1 MREHISVKG
10 ARTNNLRNIDVDIPR
25 DQLTVITGVSGSGK
39 TSLAFDV
46 IFAEGQRK
54 FFESMSATSRTM
66 LPMLERADVDSILGL
81 SPVVAIEQ
89 RTGTQNPRSTVG
101 SMTDI
106 SSYMRILFSVLGE
119 AHCPYCNKKI
129 HTRNANQI
137 VDHLMTLPEGTSV
150 EILAP
155 VNKIYDEDYPYLF
168 DDIRQKGYKRIQI
181 DGKPFTIS
189 EKIELDEEKD
199 YRIEVLVDRI
209 IIKKD
214 LYHQFA
220 ISIENA
226 KQVGSGFIRF
236 EFSED
241 KIPNETSSTFYENFG
256 CKEHHIIM
264 HTLLPGAFSANIPEN
279 ACQTCLGMGMLM
291 KADARLVVVD
301 PRKGMNDGALKWW
314 AKYWA
319 YSLSQHLGFDL
330 KTPWQDLSKDIQD
343 QILFGVREEFIL
355 QEPPDWPNKYRH
367 RNVGQKVRFLGIC
380 NYIDRHYRNDRK
392 KGERYEWYRKL
403 MTEHTCPDCQG
414 KKLIPQ
420 RMLVTVEGKN
430 IDELGEYFINH
441 LLKYVDSIKIPK
453 DKEKAGNQVIFELRK
468 RIQLLEDIGL
478 YYLRLNRRARTLS
491 AGEAQRIKLS
501 TQLGSE
507 LMGMLYVLDEPS
519 IGLHMR
525 DSNRIV
531 DILKRLRDTGNTVIV
546 IEHDLDTIRQADN
559 IIEIGPGPGVHG
571 GMIMAQ
577 GSYEEIIENPK
588 FLTGDYLTGKKQIPY
603 LGKAR
608 KPNGKSLNVVNAR
621 ENNLKGIDVEFPLGV
636 FICITGVSG
645 SGKST
650 LIEDVLGKKLIHDM
664 RDLRVIP
671 GKLDKVEGIENVVD
685 VRIVD
690 QSPIGRHSR
699 SIPATYVGFFDKI
712 RNLFADTEMAQE
724 RGYKIGRFSF
734 NSTEG
739 RCAECNGEGLV
750 RIELQYMPDIQT
762 VCPICKGAR
771 FSEEVR
777 EIKYKD
783 KNIGEVLNMTVE
795 EASKFFK
802 DTRLIYHKTKT
813 MMELGLGYLKL
824 GQPAPTLSGGESQR
838 IKLAKEL
845 GKLKKLK
852 DNLYIMD
859 EPSVGL
865 HMEDIQ
871 MLLKT
876 INRLVDAGNTVIVIE
891 HHLDIIKSAD
901 WVIDL
906 GPEGG
911 AEGGEII
918 AEGTVEDII
927 KSEKSYTGQFLQN
940 VVETSKVKAS

>member
-1 MREHISVKG
+1 
-10 ARTNNLRNIDVDIPR
+10 
-25 DQLTVITGVSGSGK
+25 
-39 TSLAFDV
+39 
-46 IFAEGQRK
+46 
-54 FFESMSATSRTM
+54 
-66 LPMLERADVDSILGL
+66 
-81 SPVVAIEQ
+81 
-89 RTGTQNPRSTVG
+89 
-101 SMTDI
+101 MTDI
-106 SSYMRILFSVLGE
+106 SSYMRILFSVLGQ
-119 AHCPYCNKKI
+119 AHCPYCQKKI
-129 HTRNANQI
+129 HIRNANQI

-155 VNKIYDEDYPYLF
+155 VNKFYDEDYPFLF
-168 DDIRQKGYKRIQI
+168 DDIRQKGYKRIRI
-181 DGKPFTIS
+181 DGEPYSIND
-189 EKIELDEEKD
+189 KIELDEDKD

-209 IIKKD
+209 IIKQD

-226 KQVGSGFIRF
+226 KNVGSGFIRF
-236 EFSED
+236 ELDENAAD
-241 KIPNETSSTFYENFG
+241 DVLEKFYKGFG
-256 CKEHHIIM
+256 CKDHHIIM
-264 HTLLPGAFSANIPEN
+264 HKLLPGAFSANLPEN
-279 ACQTCLGMGMLM
+279 ACPTCLGVGTLL
-291 KADARLVVVD
+291 KAESRLVIID
-301 PRKGMNDGALKWW
+301 PKKSLKHGALAWY
-314 AKYWA
+314 AKYWM
-319 YSLSQHLGFDL
+319 YSVSQHLGFDMD
-330 KTPWQDLSKDIQD
+330 TPFEELPEDIQH
-343 QILFGVREEFIL
+343 QILWGIKEEFIL

-367 RNVGQKVRFLGIC
+367 RDVGKKVRYMGVC
-380 NYIDRHYRNDRK
+380 NYIDRFYKHDRK
-392 KGERYEWYRKL
+392 KGERYEWYRKI
-403 MTEHTCPDCQG
+403 MAEHLCPDCKG
-414 KKLIPQ
+414 LKLIKQ
-420 RMLVTVEGKN
+420 RILVTVDGRN
-430 IDELGEYFINH
+430 IDELGELFINQ
-441 LLKYVDSIKIPK
+441 LLEFVDSIKIPK
-453 DKEKAGNQVIFELRK
+453 DVEKAGNQVIGELRK
-468 RIQLLEDIGL
+468 RIQLLIDIGL

-546 IEHDLDTIRQADN
+546 IEHDLATIKQADN
-559 IIEIGPGPGVHG
+559 IIEIGPGPGLHG
-571 GMIMAQ
+571 GKIVAQ
-577 GSYEEIIENPK
+577 GQLEEILNNPK
-588 FLTGDYLTGKKQIPY
+588 FLTGQYIVGKKSIPY

-608 KPNGKSLNVVNAR
+608 APNGKTLKVVGAT
-621 ENNLKGIDVEFPLGV
+621 ENNLKNISVEFPLGV

-650 LIEDVLGKKLIHDM
+650 LIEDVLGNKLLHDM
-664 RDLRVIP
+664 NDPRILP
-671 GKLDKVEGIENVVD
+671 GKLKRLEGIENISD

-699 SIPATYVGFFDKI
+699 STPATYVGFFDKI
-712 RNLFADTEMAQE
+712 RSLYTNTKMAME
-724 RGYKIGRFSF
+724 RGYGIGRFSY

-739 RCAECNGEGLV
+739 RCVECNGEGLV

-762 VCPICKGAR
+762 VCPVCKGAR
-771 FSEEVR
+771 FSEEVL
-777 EIKYKD
+777 EIKYNG
-783 KNIGEVLNMTVE
+783 KNIGEILNMSVE
-795 EASKFFK
+795 DAYEFFK
-802 DTRLIYHKTKT
+802 DVRLIRHKTKT

-865 HMEDIQ
+865 HMQDIQ

-876 INRLVDAGNTVIVIE
+876 INKLVDAGNTVIVIE

-911 AEGGEII
+911 AEGGEVI

-927 KSEKSYTGQFLQN
+927 KCEKSYTGKFLQGA
-940 VVETSKVKAS
+940 VVSS

>member
-1 MREHISVKG
+1 MRESISVKG

-25 DQLTVITGVSGSGK
+25 DKLTVITGVSGSGK

-46 IFAEGQRK
+46 IFSEAQRK
-54 FFESMSATSRTM
+54 FFESMSATSRSM
-66 LPMLERADVDSILGL
+66 LPMLERADVDSIIGL

-89 RTGTQNPRSTVG
+89 RTGTVNPRSTVG
-101 SMTDI
+101 TMTDI
-106 SSYMRILFSVLGE
+106 SSYMRILFSVLGQ
-119 AHCPYCNKKI
+119 AHCPYCRKKV

-155 VNKIYDEDYPYLF
+155 VNKVYDEDYPFLF
-168 DDIRQKGYKRIQI
+168 DDIRQKGYKRIKI
-181 DGKPFTIS
+181 DDVSYSIND
-189 EKIELDEEKD
+189 KIELDESRD
-199 YRIEVLVDRI
+199 YHIEVVVDRI
-209 IIKKD
+209 IIKRD

-226 KQVGSGFIRF
+226 NNVGSGFIRF
-236 EFSED
+236 EVDESASSET
-241 KIPNETSSTFYENFG
+241 KEKFYADFG
-256 CKEHHIIM
+256 CKQHHIVM
-264 HTLLPGAFSANIPEN
+264 HKLLPGAFSPNLPDH
-279 ACQTCLGMGMLM
+279 ACPTCLGVGTLM
-291 KADARLVVVD
+291 KADPRLFVVD
-301 PRKGMNDGALKWW
+301 PKRSLKQGALAWYP
-314 AKYWA
+314 KYWM
-319 YSLSQHLGFDL
+319 YSIGEHLGFDIN
-330 KTPWQDLSKDIQD
+330 TPFEKISEDARNQ
-343 QILFGVREEFIL
+343 LFYGIREEFVL

-367 RNVGQKVRFLGIC
+367 RSIGQKVKYMGIC
-380 NYIDRHYRNDRK
+380 NSIDRWYRNDRK
-392 KGERYEWYRKL
+392 KGERYEWYRKI
-403 MTEHTCPDCQG
+403 MAENICPDCQG
-414 KKLIPQ
+414 RKLIKQ
-420 RMLVTVEGKN
+420 RLLVTVDGKN

-441 LLKYVDSIKIPK
+441 LLEYIDSIKVPK
-453 DKEKAGNQVIFELRK
+453 EKEKAGNQVIGELRK

-525 DSNRIV
+525 DSNRIIN
-531 DILKRLRDTGNTVIV
+531 ILKLLRDTGNTVIV
-546 IEHDLDTIRQADN
+546 IEHDLETIRQADN

-571 GMIMAQ
+571 GEIVAQ
-577 GSYEEIIENPK
+577 GPYEEILDEPK
-588 FLTGDYLTGKKQIPY
+588 FLTGYYLTGKKQIPY

-608 KPNGKSLNVVNAR
+608 EPNGKKLKVFGAS

-650 LIEDVLGKKLIHDM
+650 LIEDVLGNKLLHDM
-664 RDLRVIP
+664 RDPRVIP
-671 GKLDKVEGIENVVD
+671 GKLDRLEGMENIVD

-699 SIPATYVGFFDKI
+699 STPMTYVGFFDKM
-712 RNLFADTEMAQE
+712 RQLFADTPEAKD
-724 RGYKIGRFSF
+724 RGYSIGRFSF

-771 FSEEVR
+771 FSEEIL
-777 EIKYKD
+777 EIQYNG
-783 KNIGEVLNMTVE
+783 KNMGDILSMTVE
-795 EASKFFK
+795 EANEFFK
-802 DTRLIYHKTKT
+802 DTRLIRHKTKT
-813 MMELGLGYLKL
+813 MMDLGLGYLKL

-845 GKLKKLK
+845 GKLKRLK

-859 EPSVGL
+859 EPTVGL

-876 INRLVDAGNTVIVIE
+876 IHKLVDAGNTVIVIE
-891 HHLDIIKSAD
+891 HHLDVIKSAD
-901 WVIDL
+901 YIIDL

-918 AEGTVEDII
+918 AQGTVDDII
-927 KSEKSYTGQFLQN
+927 KCEKSYTGKFLQR
-940 VVETSKVKAS
+940 VVESS